1 MDILERTWEY
11 QDRIERGFTDK
22 LRSNK
27 FGRVIKMAVKPTNEE
42 FIKTLQVCTVGMIL
56 IGALG
61 FLIYKTWT
69 GVGELLKDYLDL
81 GVIALWLLA

>member
-11 QDRIERGFTDK
+11 QDRIEKGITER

-27 FGRVIKMAVKPTNEE
+27 YSRVIKMAVKPTNEE
-42 FIKTLQVCTVGMIL
+42 FTKTLQVTFIGMLL

-61 FLIYKTWT
+61 FLIYKLWT
-69 GVGELLKDYLDL
+69 GIGGIIVDFVR
-81 GVIALWLLA
+81 GVLI

>member
-11 QDRIERGFTDK
+11 QDRMEKGVTER

-27 FGRVIKMAVKPTNEE
+27 YSRVLKMAVKPTPDE
-42 FIKTLQVCTVGMIL
+42 FIKTLQVTFIGMLL

-61 FLIYKTWT
+61 FAIYKLWT
-69 GVGELLKDYLDL
+69 GMLDILDPYLTPGL
-81 GVIALWLLA
+81 IPWW

>member
-11 QDRIERGFTDK
+11 QDRIEKGITER

-27 FGRVIKMAVKPTNEE
+27 YSRVIKMAVKPTNDE
-42 FIKTLQVCTVGMIL
+42 FIKTLQVTFVGMLL

-61 FLIYKTWT
+61 FLIYKLWT
-69 GVGELLKDYLDL
+69 GVGGWITDWVMGTIL
-81 GVIALWLLA
+81 

>member
-11 QDRIERGFTDK
+11 QDRIEKGITER

-27 FGRVIKMAVKPTNEE
+27 YSRVIKMAVKPTNEE
-42 FIKTLQVCTVGMIL
+42 FVKTLQVTFIGMLL

-61 FLIYKTWT
+61 FAIYKLWT
-69 GVGELLKDYLDL
+69 GIGGIIVDYVMD
-81 GVIALWLLA
+81 VMM